1 LSEAKSVVRLGLTG
15 GIGSGKSTVA
25 TLLAKHGAS
34 VIDADAISR
43 AATAPNGAAIAAISQ
58 AFGSDFITV
67 QGALDRDR
75 MRDLVFSNPQA
86 KARLEGIVHPL
97 VGMEIARQ
105 AQVAQEA
112 GSLCTVFDIPLL
124 VESRHWRKS
133 LDRILVVD
141 CTRETQI
148 ARVASRNGLNA
159 EEIEKI
165 LRGQSPR
172 EQRLQAADTVL
183 FNDGIDMAQLGLLVG
198 QIARQFGL

>member
-1 LSEAKSVVRLGLTG
+1 M
-15 GIGSGKSTVA
+15 
-25 TLLAKHGAS
+25 AKHGAS

-43 AATAPNGAAIAAISQ
+43 ATTVPNGAAIAAISQ
-58 AFGSDFITV
+58 TFGADFITV
-67 QGALDRDR
+67 QGSLDRDR
-75 MRDLVFSNPQA
+75 MRDLVFSDPQA
-86 KARLEGIVHPL
+86 KARLESIVHPL
-97 VGMEIARQ
+97 VGVEIARQ
-105 AQVAQEA
+105 TQAAEEA

-124 VESRHWRKS
+124 VESKHWRKS
-133 LDRILVVD
+133 LDCILVVD

-148 ARVASRNGLNA
+148 ARVASRNGLDA

-172 EQRLQAADTVL
+172 TQRLQAADMVL